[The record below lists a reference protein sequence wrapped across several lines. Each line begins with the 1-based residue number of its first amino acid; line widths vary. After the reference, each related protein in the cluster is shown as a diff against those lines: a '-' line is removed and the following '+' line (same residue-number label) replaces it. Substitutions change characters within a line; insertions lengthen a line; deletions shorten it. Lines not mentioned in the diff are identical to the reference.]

1 MQEKQ
6 REIREWL
13 CDEESKEIYENACLF
28 EDTYDYRYIQKTVD
42 RYVSECSDKKWLY
55 LSNDLRKAL
64 TQYKSVIVAGAG
76 QKGKAAARM
85 LIDQGISVSAF
96 IDNGTQGITVLEEAI
111 PILNPKDAEYKDT
124 GVLISPVD
132 TGIVEDLKFQLKEY
146 GVSEKD
152 VYVLNQYVEGGV
164 YLDEKQYFD
173 ETIIRWTEKEVFVDC
188 GVFDLGTS
196 IQFVK
201 QCEKHKV
208 KDIKIYA
215 FEADRNNYRNC
226 LHKMDLF
233 GESNCKIT
241 LENKGVWSS
250 CMKLSFSSNG
260 QSSMIKET
268 GGSDSI
274 NVVTLDS
281 AIHEKVT
288 FIKMDIEGAE
298 QEALKGAKH
307 LIQTYRPKL
316 AICIYHKPEDLTEI
330 PLCIKSL
337 VPDYKLYVR
346 HYSNNT
352 GELVLYAVA

>member
-6 REIREWL
+6 RKIREWL
-13 CDEESKEIYENACLF
+13 CDEESKEIFENACLF

-42 RYVSECSDKKWLY
+42 KYVPECSEKKWLY
-55 LSNDLRKAL
+55 LSNDLRKIL
-64 TQYKSVIVAGAG
+64 IQYKSIIVAGAG

-85 LIDQGISVSAF
+85 LIDQGIPVSAF
-96 IDNGTQGITVLEEAI
+96 IDNGTQGISVLEEAI
-111 PILNPKDAEYKDT
+111 PVLNPKDAEYKDK
-124 GVLISPVD
+124 GVLISPGD
-132 TGIVEDLKFQLKEY
+132 MGIVESLKSQLKEY

-152 VYVLNQYVEGGV
+152 VYVLNQYVEDGA

-173 ETIIRWTEKEVFVDC
+173 ETIIRWAEKEVFVDC
-188 GVFDLGTS
+188 GVFDFGSS

-201 QCEKHKV
+201 ECEKNKV
-208 KDIKIYA
+208 KDVKIYA
-215 FEADRNNYRNC
+215 FEADKNNYLNC
-226 LHKMDLF
+226 LQRIDLF
-233 GESNCKIT
+233 SGFNCKIT

-250 CMKLSFSSNG
+250 CMNLSFSSNG
-260 QSSMIKET
+260 QSSMIQEM

-274 NVVTLDS
+274 ETVTLDS
-281 AIHEKVT
+281 FIQERVT

-298 QEALKGAKH
+298 LEALKGAKR

-330 PLCIKSL
+330 PLYIKSL

-352 GELVLYAVA
+352 GELVLYAV